1 MDKERDVRKM
11 EKLQLLIS
19 LIEGTNDLIQSVTPD
34 GRFEF
39 VNKAWLKTLGY
50 VDDEL
55 ESLTLKDVIFPGQMK
70 KHSELV
76 GRILGG
82 QKLTNVEVTFV
93 TKDSEQIFAE
103 GNMFPRMVDD
113 TIVAATGFFRDVS
126 ERKKSEEKLSESR
139 ARTEFFVDC
148 MVHDITNINQEVLS
162 VIEILLMNPD
172 FPEHLKDLVTE
183 ALDEVDRGSNLVENV
198 RKISSLYSMVPKVEY
213 HDLWTT
219 LTDAAKRV
227 DSSFTNKELV
237 LETNISENQ
246 YQVKADEFFTDV
258 FYSLLHNSVKFDTK
272 KKVNVEVQVGEIKHT
287 PFVRIELKDQGPG
300 IQDKEKESLFD
311 KISHRRDS
319 IAGLGLGLSL
329 VKMALD
335 NYGAYINIEDRV
347 EGDHT
352 KGANFVIL
360 LRHEP
365 KRKEAEEVSQ

>member
-1 MDKERDVRKM
+1 MKHM
-11 EKLQLLIS
+11 EKLQLILS

-93 TKDSEQIFAE
+93 TKDGDQVFTE
-103 GNMFPRMVDD
+103 GNMFPRMVND
-113 TIVAATGFFRDVS
+113 TIVSATGFFRDVS
-126 ERKKSEEKLSESR
+126 ERKKSEEKLNESR

-162 VIEILLMNPD
+162 VIELLLMNPD

-183 ALDEVDRGSNLVENV
+183 ALDEVDRGSNLIENV

-219 LTDAAKRV
+219 LTTAAKRV
-227 DSSFTNKELV
+227 ERSFTNKELV

-246 YQVKADEFFTDV
+246 YHVKADEFFTDV

-272 KKVNVEVQVGEIKHT
+272 NKVNVEVNVGDIKHT
-287 PFVRIELKDQGPG
+287 PFVRIELKDHGPG
-300 IQDKEKESLFD
+300 IPDEDKESLFD

-335 NYGAYINIEDRV
+335 NYGAYINVEDRI

-360 LRHEP
+360 LRYEP
-365 KRKEAEEVSQ
+365 KSNKSKEVNQ

>member
-1 MDKERDVRKM
+1 
-11 EKLQLLIS
+11 
-19 LIEGTNDLIQSVTPD
+19 
-34 GRFEF
+34 
-39 VNKAWLKTLGY
+39 
-50 VDDEL
+50 
-55 ESLTLKDVIFPGQMK
+55 
-70 KHSELV
+70 
-76 GRILGG
+76 
-82 QKLTNVEVTFV
+82 
-93 TKDSEQIFAE
+93 
-103 GNMFPRMVDD
+103 MFPRITDD
-113 TIVAATGFFRDVS
+113 KIVSVTGFFRDVS

-162 VIEILLMNPD
+162 VIELLLMNPD

-198 RKISSLYSMVPKVEY
+198 RKISSLYSMTPKVEY

-219 LTDAAKRV
+219 LTTAAKKV
-227 DSSFTNKELV
+227 DDSFSNKELV

-246 YQVKADEFFTDV
+246 YHVKADEFFADV

-272 KKVNVEVQVGEIKHT
+272 TKVNVEVNVGEIKHT
-287 PFVRIELKDQGPG
+287 PFVRIEVKDQGPG
-300 IQDKEKESLFD
+300 IPDEEKESLFD

-352 KGANFVIL
+352 KGANFIIL

-365 KRKEAEEVSQ
+365 KSEEGKEVSE

>member
-1 MDKERDVRKM
+1 M
-11 EKLQLLIS
+11 EKLQLILS

-55 ESLTLKDVIFPGQMK
+55 ESLTLKNIIFPGQMK

-76 GRILGG
+76 GRILAG

-93 TKDSEQIFAE
+93 TKDGEQIFTE
-103 GNMFPRMVDD
+103 GNMFPRITDD
-113 TIVAATGFFRDVS
+113 KIVSVTGFFRDVS

-162 VIEILLMNPD
+162 VIELLLMNPE
-172 FPEHLKDLVTE
+172 FPEHLKELVTE
-183 ALDEVDRGSNLVENV
+183 ALDEVDRGSNLIENV
-198 RKISSLYSMVPKVEY
+198 RKISSLYSMVPKIEY

-219 LTDAAKRV
+219 LTTAAKRI
-227 DSSFTNKELV
+227 DNIFSNKELV

-246 YQVKADEFFTDV
+246 YHVKADEFFSDV
-258 FYSLLHNSVKFDTK
+258 FYSLLHNSMKFDK
-272 KKVNVEVQVGEIKHT
+272 NKKVNIEVHVEEIKHT
-287 PFVRIELKDQGPG
+287 PFIRIEVKDQGRG
-300 IQDKEKESLFD
+300 IPDEEKESLFD

-352 KGANFVIL
+352 KGANFIIL

-365 KRKEAEEVSQ
+365 KGKEAEEVSQ

>member
-1 MDKERDVRKM
+1 M
-11 EKLQLLIS
+11 EKLELILS
-19 LIEGTNDLIQSVTPD
+19 LIEGTNDLIQSVKPD

-39 VNKAWLKTLGY
+39 VNRAWLKTLGY

-55 ESLTLKDVIFPGQMK
+55 ESLTLKDIIFPGQMK

-76 GRILGG
+76 GKILGG

-93 TKDSEQIFAE
+93 TKDGDQIYTE
-103 GNMFPRMVDD
+103 GNMFPRVVGE
-113 TIVAATGFFRDVS
+113 TIVSATGFFRDVS
-126 ERKKSEEKLSESR
+126 ERKKSEEKLTESR

-162 VIEILLMNPD
+162 VIELLLMNPD
-172 FPEHLKDLVTE
+172 FPEHMKDLVTE

-198 RKISSLYSMVPKVEY
+198 RKISSLYSMTPKVEY

-219 LTDAAKRV
+219 LTTAAKRV
-227 DSSFTNKELV
+227 DDSFSNKELV

-246 YQVKADEFFTDV
+246 YHVKADEFFTDV

-272 KKVNVEVQVGEIKHT
+272 TKVNVEVHVGEIKHT
-287 PFVRIELKDQGPG
+287 PFVRIEVKDQGPG
-300 IQDKEKESLFD
+300 IPDEEKESLFD

-365 KRKEAEEVSQ
+365 KSEEGKEVGE